1 MKGKTRDLIH
11 DLTFSAHT
19 INCVCH
25 SISSMFRVLGIYN
38 FGRQLV
44 SQGNFGAIWQPLG
57 PFVNLK
63 IALQLFVTLLPIL
76 PFFVLSS
83 ICDQIVYL

>member
-1 MKGKTRDLIH
+1 MQFYIKCANVTWNFMI
-11 DLTFSAHT
+11 
-19 INCVCH
+19 
-25 SISSMFRVLGIYN
+25 RVTSL
-38 FGRQLV
+38 GRQLV

-83 ICDQIVYL
+83 ICDRIV